1 MPLPSPTYQPS
12 DGQLDL
18 QPEGLLSPKGPQA
31 SGTCLLSSGLG
42 SAPHVRMMGPEDHG
56 IQVLCSS
63 GGWFPKPRVQWSDM
77 AGEKLLSL
85 SESQTQDGDGLF
97 HVEASL
103 VVTDSSLGNVTCSIQ
118 NPVSGQEKA
127 SAIFLPGQSGTNP
140 EAELGVFPAGRSEGG
155 LKGALESGRGFLQV
169 RLSLCL
175 HMPVSE
181 PFFPR
186 TSPWKTALAG
196 TLPVLVLLLIGISYI
211 GWKEHKAKNGE
222 VEKRKKA
229 SDERDKVARE
239 KEEAH
244 SFKSKSGSKS
254 NQRFLE
260 KLQILCVQGRWGNK
274 KLLKNPEENTGCQEF
289 HRTGSPMQRRKPH
302 GKLGDLWAVVISL
315 QSTPC
320 PFKPLYPNLF
330 LFVEM
335 SSFIFSSFLSFKN
348 KLQKHLR
355 NQTPRKHGLAFLCDP
370 RILPT

>member
-1 MPLPSPTYQPS
+1 
-12 DGQLDL
+12 
-18 QPEGLLSPKGPQA
+18 
-31 SGTCLLSSGLG
+31 
-42 SAPHVRMMGPEDHG
+42 MMGPEDHG

-63 GGWFPKPRVQWSDM
+63 GGWFPKPWVQWRDT

-140 EAELGVFPAGRSEGG
+140 EAELGVFQAGRSEGG
-155 LKGALESGRGFLQV
+155 LKGALERGRGFLQV
-169 RLSLCL
+169 GLSLCL
-175 HMPVSE
+175 HTPVSE

-196 TLPVLVLLLIGISYI
+196 TLPVLVLLLIGISYT
-211 GWKEHKAKNGE
+211 GWREHRAKTRE
-222 VEKRKKA
+222 VEKRKEA
-229 SDERDKVARE
+229 SHQRDKVAKE
-239 KEEAH
+239 KEDAH
-244 SFKSKSGSKS
+244 SIKSKSGSKS

-260 KLQILCVQGRWGNK
+260 KLQMLCVQGRWGKK

-289 HRTGSPMQRRKPH
+289 HGPGSPMQRRKPC
-302 GKLGDLWAVVISL
+302 GKLGDLWAVVINL
-315 QSTPC
+315 QSIPC

-330 LFVEM
+330 LFAEM
-335 SSFIFSSFLSFKN
+335 PSFIFSSFFI
-348 KLQKHLR
+348 LQK
-355 NQTPRKHGLAFLCDP
+355 
-370 RILPT
+370 